1 MTDRGNSE
9 NSEAFARRFGANV
22 LRQRHAHGLS
32 QTELAELAAM
42 HRNDVSLI
50 ELGRRRPLSDVL
62 MKLAGALGVEAEALL
77 EGIGWA
83 DGDEGAGAFIVLPG
97 RRLPRSIIQLANQ
110 PRQGE
115 TETASKGSQH
125 TSRSAVSQVR
135 HRDN

>member
-1 MTDRGNSE
+1 MSDRGDSE
-9 NSEAFARRFGANV
+9 NCEALVRRFGGNIHR
-22 LRQRHAHGLS
+22 LRLARGLS

-62 MKLAGALGVEAEALL
+62 MKLAGALGVEPEALL

-83 DGDEGAGAFIVLPG
+83 DGDEGAGVFIVLPG
-97 RRLPRSIIQLANQ
+97 RRLPKSIIQLANQ

-115 TETASKGSQH
+115 DQDGQQEHQQAS
-125 TSRSAVSQVR
+125 R
-135 HRDN
+135 